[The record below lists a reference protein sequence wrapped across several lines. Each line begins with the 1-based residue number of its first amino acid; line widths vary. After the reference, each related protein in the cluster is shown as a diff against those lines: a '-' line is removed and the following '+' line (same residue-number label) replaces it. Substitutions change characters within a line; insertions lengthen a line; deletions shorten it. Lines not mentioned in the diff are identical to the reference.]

1 MSSRIADASSSLIS
15 DQTTCGFSK
24 SLPGRSHRLALARC
38 VSAAIVLRGPG
49 RCRDLSQVRIRLSA
63 GGKWIRTVGPTGSGS
78 LCGERDG
85 NNGSSTGPAR
95 DCRSAYRDIRLTCRD
110 RRFDIPTARSPRRA
124 ATSATGPV
132 RIGEAPADAV
142 PGRLLPLRG
151 QASSPG

>member
-95 DCRSAYRDIRLTCRD
+95 DCRSAYRDIRLM
-110 RRFDIPTARSPRRA
+110 RRRSPLRYSDCA
-124 ATSATGPV
+124 YH
-132 RIGEAPADAV
+132 APALYSAV
-142 PGRLLPLRG
+142 PTTVAAVVVPRSGIPIAWSGPARCR
-151 QASSPG
+151 